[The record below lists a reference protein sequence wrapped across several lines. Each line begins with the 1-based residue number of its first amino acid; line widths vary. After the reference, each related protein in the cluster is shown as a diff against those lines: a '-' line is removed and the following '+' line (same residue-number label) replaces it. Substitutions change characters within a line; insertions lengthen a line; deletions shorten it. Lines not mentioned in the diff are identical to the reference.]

1 MLHLKKLKKC
11 LKGYLIKMI
20 IDKNS
25 DVIVIVGP
33 TSVGKTKLAI
43 EIAKEHNGEVISG
56 DAYQVYRKMDIGTA
70 KVTEAEMQ
78 GVVHHL
84 IDIIDYQDN
93 YNVQIFQ
100 KQARKLIEDI
110 KKRGKLPIIA
120 GGTGLYVQS
129 VLFNY
134 EFGEDPQ
141 YQELKIKN
149 EAKSLAELQEIIT
162 NSNIKLNSSD
172 FNNHKRLVVV
182 ATKVMLNK
190 PLNSN
195 AKKPFYDKMQ
205 MIGLTTN
212 REILY
217 ERINKRV
224 DLMIEQGLFNEVQQ
238 FKPNYQSQE
247 AIGYKEIHRYF
258 NGELTKEEAIDL
270 IKQNSRR
277 FAKRQYTWYRNKMP
291 EIVWYQYQE
300 EKWQLVRN

>member
-1 MLHLKKLKKC
+1 
-11 LKGYLIKMI
+11 MI

-43 EIAKEHNGEVISG
+43 EIAKEYNGEVISG

-70 KVTEAEMQ
+70 KVTETEME
-78 GVVHHL
+78 GVIHHL
-84 IDIIDYQDN
+84 IDIIDYQDE
-93 YNVQIFQ
+93 YNVQMFQ
-100 KQARKLIEDI
+100 KSARELISDI
-110 KKRGKLPIIA
+110 KKRGKMPIIA
-120 GGTGLYVQS
+120 GGTGLYVQA

-141 YQELKIKN
+141 YQKLKVEN
-149 EAKSLAELQEIIT
+149 EAKSLVELQEIIN
-162 NSNIKLNSSD
+162 NSNINLNSSD

-182 ATKVMLNK
+182 ATKIMLNK

-195 AKKPFYDKMQ
+195 ANEPFYDKMQ
-205 MIGLTTN
+205 MIGLTTD
-212 REILY
+212 RETLY

-224 DLMIEQGLFNEVQQ
+224 DLMVEQGLFAEVQQ
-238 FKPNYQSQE
+238 FKPDYQSQQ

-258 NGELTKEEAIDL
+258 AGELTKEATIDL

-291 EIVWYQYQE
+291 QITWYQYLE
-300 EKWQLVRN
+300 GKWQLVKS